1 MQAGVQKDR
10 LTPGP
15 GSPVAATC
23 NEHVVYEHGPSVA
36 HARLQ
41 ADETAQLE
49 QLARNVAN
57 RGALLPR
64 NLTAEQRRAVKATL
78 NKPSKISAQTWM
90 TQFFGLLCL
99 SRGPFGQFA
108 GR

>member
-1 MQAGVQKDR
+1 MYQAKTGQ
-10 LTPGP
+10 TPP
-15 GSPVAATC
+15 PELAA
-23 NEHVVYEHGPSVA
+23 A
-36 HARLQ
+36 MAKF
-41 ADETAQLE
+41 ETAQLE